1 MNTSIRSFKLVLLAI
16 LFCLFIISCRNSESK
31 KDHCSDISQLDITSL
46 AIPVLYD
53 STLSHPIFMDF
64 DSIKWSRAGGFYR
77 LTEMQIQNKAS
88 VSVNIYGGGHD
99 SLEICTCQLEQDTL
113 KLQIRS
119 FINGTGGVYVYL
131 NVSKDTAFATGHV
144 SSDFRP
150 VFHLPLDKGNIVL
163 TGSPKNIGDT
173 VLGEIELA
181 TPLHSRFDTCILDKL
196 AGGFRCIVK

>member
-64 DSIKWSRAGGFYR
+64 DSIRSSHAGGFIK
-77 LTEMQIQNKAS
+77 LSEIEIQNKAS
-88 VSVNIYGGGHD
+88 VSISIFGTVNHP
-99 SLEICTCQLEQDTL
+99 LESCTCQLDQDTL

-119 FINGTGGVYVYL
+119 FVTAFGGVFVDL
-131 NVSKDTAFATGHV
+131 NVSKDIAFATGYV
-144 SSDFRP
+144 SSDHRP
-150 VFHLPLDKGNIVL
+150 TFHLPLDKGTIVL

-173 VLGEIELA
+173 VLGEIELS